1 LKRGKNLVRP
11 NLSEN
16 FLEIKNVIRN
26 WIHKYGTLPGMPA
39 ANLMLRLGTG
49 RDLRPCTN
57 LEGVDR
63 QQDQNSM
70 KRFELDI

>member
-1 LKRGKNLVRP
+1 VVKI
-11 NLSEN
+11 SFAQIWASI
-16 FLEIKNVIRN
+16 FLEIKNMIRN

-39 ANLMLRLGTG
+39 ADKLRLGTG
-49 RDLRPCTN
+49 RDLCACSN
-57 LEGVDR
+57 FAGVDR